1 MKRSLLLSFAAL
13 LLSTSV
19 QAADFAVDDIRI
31 EGLQQVEPGIVFRNF
46 PILRG
51 DQVDDRRLNE
61 ATKDLFD
68 SGYFDDV
75 ELLRDGDVLVVRV
88 KERPSVALI
97 TLDGNNMIKEEQLRD
112 ALKRA
117 GLDEGEI
124 YRRSALDQ
132 IRLEL
137 LRVYND
143 AGRYTSQIDTE
154 VEELSGNRVSLN
166 IKIKEGREAVV
177 KKINIIGNNAFSD
190 EELQGLFDTGLTG
203 LFSWWTDND
212 KYAKEKLSADVERLR
227 SYYLDRGYLKFV
239 VNSTD
244 VSISPDQKQVFISIN
259 VTEGEQYSYGK
270 VELVG
275 AVEEHK
281 AELESALAL
290 VEGELFSRR
299 DLVDA
304 QKALGD
310 KMSSYGYLFS
320 RVSPLTDI
328 KEANQVDVK
337 FFIEP
342 GPLTYVRRINI
353 RGNSTTAD
361 EVIRRE
367 IPQMEGSLAKS
378 GDVEKA
384 KTNLGRLGY
393 FAKVDVKVSPV
404 AEAADQV
411 DLDVIVEESMLGQI
425 SAGVGYSSSE
435 GVGLQASLSQDNF
448 LGTGTKFGF
457 NFNSTDIVKDISLT
471 YDNPYYTLDG
481 VGRGFEV
488 YVSKKDF
495 SAATA
500 DASDYNLNRIGG
512 SVNFSYP
519 IDESQRLKFGVG
531 VDSTDIVTQ
540 NQTGL
545 PQVIQDFLDARGY
558 SYLTYRLTG
567 SWISNK
573 LNNGLLPTRGS
584 YNSITTTLA
593 VPGGDLSYVKATYTG
608 KYFLPLDRNDAWV
621 LGLRTYN
628 GYARTLDG
636 GDYPFFEN
644 FFAGGLNTVRGYT
657 FNSLG
662 PRERVVDPTTSLVSA
677 GDNLGGTALLS
688 GTVELIFPMPFV
700 DDKNT
705 WRTSLFLDAGNVFV
719 DDCSNYLNCS
729 NLGDLKASAGIG
741 ITWMTPIGP
750 LSISTAKALNA
761 SSYDVPE
768 QVQFA
773 IGRTF

>member
-1 MKRSLLLSFAAL
+1 MKRSLFLSLAAL

-154 VEELSGNRVSLN
+154 VEQLSGNRVSLN

-190 EELQGLFDTGLTG
+190 DELQALFDTGLTG

-227 SYYLDRGYLKFV
+227 SYYLDRGYLKFA

-281 AELESALAL
+281 TELESALAL

-328 KEANQVDVK
+328 KEANLVDVK

-435 GVGLQASLSQDNF
+435 GLGLQASLTQDNF
-448 LGTGTKFGF
+448 LGSGKKF
-457 NFNSTDIVKDISLT
+457 
-471 YDNPYYTLDG
+471 
-481 VGRGFEV
+481 
-488 YVSKKDF
+488 
-495 SAATA
+495 
-500 DASDYNLNRIGG
+500 
-512 SVNFSYP
+512 
-519 IDESQRLKFGVG
+519 
-531 VDSTDIVTQ
+531 
-540 NQTGL
+540 
-545 PQVIQDFLDARGY
+545 
-558 SYLTYRLTG
+558 
-567 SWISNK
+567 
-573 LNNGLLPTRGS
+573 
-584 YNSITTTLA
+584 
-593 VPGGDLSYVKATYTG
+593 
-608 KYFLPLDRNDAWV
+608 
-621 LGLRTYN
+621 
-628 GYARTLDG
+628 
-636 GDYPFFEN
+636 
-644 FFAGGLNTVRGYT
+644 
-657 FNSLG
+657 
-662 PRERVVDPTTSLVSA
+662 
-677 GDNLGGTALLS
+677 
-688 GTVELIFPMPFV
+688 
-700 DDKNT
+700 
-705 WRTSLFLDAGNVFV
+705 
-719 DDCSNYLNCS
+719 
-729 NLGDLKASAGIG
+729 
-741 ITWMTPIGP
+741 
-750 LSISTAKALNA
+750 
-761 SSYDVPE
+761 
-768 QVQFA
+768 
-773 IGRTF
+773 

>member
-1 MKRSLLLSFAAL
+1 MKRSLLLSLAAL

-190 EELQGLFDTGLTG
+190 DELQALFDTGLTG

-227 SYYLDRGYLKFV
+227 SYYLDRGYLKFA

-281 AELESALAL
+281 AELESALSL

-328 KEANQVDVK
+328 KEANLVDVK

-367 IPQMEGSLAKS
+367 IPQMEGSIAKS

-435 GVGLQASLSQDNF
+435 GLGLQASLTQDNF
-448 LGTGTKFGF
+448 LGSGKKFGF
-457 NFNSTDIVKDISLT
+457 NFNSTDIVKDISVT
-471 YDNPYYTLDG
+471 FDNPYYTLDG

-500 DASDYNLNRIGG
+500 DATDYNLNRFGG

-519 IDESQRLKFGVG
+519 IDEFQRLKLGLG
-531 VDSTDIVTQ
+531 VDSTEISTFSSD
-540 NQTGL
+540 L
-545 PQVIQDFLDARGY
+545 SLMPQIIEDFLRAEGNN
-558 SYLTYRLTG
+558 YLTYRLTG
-567 SWISNK
+567 NWNSNK
-573 LNNGLLPTRGS
+573 LNNGLLPTNGT
-584 YNSITTTLA
+584 YQNVNTMIA
-593 VPGGDLSYVKATYTG
+593 VPGGDLSYFKTTYTG
-608 KYFLPLDRNDAWV
+608 KIYLPMDRNETWV
-621 LGLRTYN
+621 VGLRTYN
-628 GYARTLDG
+628 GYADSLSG
-636 GDYPFFEN
+636 GNYPFFEN
-644 FFAGGLNTVRGYT
+644 FFAGGLNTVRGYA

-662 PRERVVDPTTSLVSA
+662 PRDDGVNK
-677 GDNLGGTALLS
+677 DNIGGTTLLS
-688 GTVELIFPMPFV
+688 GTAELIFPMPFI
-700 DDKNT
+700 DDKDS
-705 WRTSLFLDAGNVFV
+705 WRPSLFLDAGNVYV
-719 DDCSNYLNCS
+719 DDCTGLLNCS
-729 NLGDLKASAGIG
+729 NIGDFRASAGLG
-741 ITWMTPIGP
+741 ITWMTVIGP
-750 LSISTAKALNA
+750 LSISTSKALNA